1 MTLQYADMVTQ
12 YVATDFVIH
21 CSSVNTSVR
30 ISSTPNEAYG
40 IAEKYNIELQ
50 ANECY
55 ESAAAPEPAAEH
67 AGIGATTPGCGVYIP
82 RHANYYY

>member
-1 MTLQYADMVTQ
+1 MHAWSPMAVC
-12 YVATDFVIH
+12 TDFVIH
-21 CSSVNTSVR
+21 CRSSVNAIVR

-55 ESAAAPEPAAEH
+55 ELAAAPEPAAEQALVQPH
-67 AGIGATTPGCGVYIP
+67 QDVEYTCPTMPTITAEQ
-82 RHANYYY
+82 